1 MVFKSSVTAKTFAL
15 LRLLPISTMIKSQAQ
30 RQYPSNQSNHQPP
43 KKTYSI
49 YWIIKLHHTNS
60 ALYKV
65 YVNTTNLGKTGAICS
80 GSSNDKPF
88 EMF

>member
-1 MVFKSSVTAKTFAL
+1 MVFKSSVTAKTFVL

-43 KKTYSI
+43 KKIIQYIGSLNSI
-49 YWIIKLHHTNS
+49 IQT
-60 ALYKV
+60 AQLYKV
-65 YVNTTNLGKTGAICS
+65 NVNTTNLGKTGAICS